1 MHDNLIK
8 VATLLT
14 FSKSMQYHQNIIYAH
29 RPWMSK
35 SYLQPSPP
43 QGPGYLHARNMC
55 IKSSIAIAKI
65 LDLYE
70 ARYPLRRIHI
80 QAVSITSSAILLLL
94 FAAVSGYPS
103 RGHDDIVLYLSTCLR
118 ALDEFGLS
126 WESARRAKDFFVR
139 LQRQWE
145 MRTRSFKYA
154 RRSDNSSSNSNTKG
168 PQDQLD
174 NPATTVSNN
183 DDDLFPTQLEE
194 ARTDI
199 NVDVD
204 LDWMLMSEMPALPEN
219 RDTDLYCLV
228 PNQLMLDLERP
239 NG

>member
-1 MHDNLIK
+1 
-8 VATLLT
+8 
-14 FSKSMQYHQNIIYAH
+14 
-29 RPWMSK
+29 
-35 SYLQPSPP
+35 
-43 QGPGYLHARNMC
+43 MC
-55 IKSSIAIAKI
+55 IKSAIAIAKI

-103 RGHDDIVLYLSTCLR
+103 RRHDDIVLYLSTCLR

-126 WESARRAKDFFVR
+126 WESAKRAKDFFVR

-145 MRTRSFKYA
+145 MRTRSFKSA
-154 RRSDNSSSNSNTKG
+154 RRSDSSNGTLDMQQRPRKG
-168 PQDQLD
+168 PQDPLD
-174 NPATTVSNN
+174 NYSTLAPSN
-183 DDDLFPTQLEE
+183 DDDLGAAQLEE
-194 ARTDI
+194 AHTDM

-204 LDWMLMSEMPALPEN
+204 LDWMLMSDMPALPEN